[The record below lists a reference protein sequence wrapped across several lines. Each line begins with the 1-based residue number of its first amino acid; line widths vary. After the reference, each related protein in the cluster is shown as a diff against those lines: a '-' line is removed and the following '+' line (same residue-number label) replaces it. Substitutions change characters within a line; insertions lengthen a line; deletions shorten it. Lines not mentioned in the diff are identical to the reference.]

1 MKGSASLKSLN
12 RLLEDLDAFRPPYLS
27 DSPIF
32 SGCIFAGGNEQKERN
47 GRCRSA
53 KEEQTDN
60 SRLTHSGRVRIWSGC
75 GRLRNT
81 ELIPLGRRIGGIGSF
96 VRRDQNRGCEGTEHL
111 SYAI

>member
-1 MKGSASLKSLN
+1 MSIN
-12 RLLEDLDAFRPPYLS
+12 RFPEDRYACRPPYLS

-32 SGCIFAGGNEQKERN
+32 SGCLFAGGNEQKERN

-53 KEEQTDN
+53 KEEEQTDN
-60 SRLTHSGRVRIWSGC
+60 SRLTHSGRVGVC
-75 GRLRNT
+75 GGYGRWLNT